1 MKKLILATVLVGIST
16 SALAAD
22 MAARTYTKAPVMI
35 EQVYNWTG
43 FYIGGDIGGAN
54 VSHNFISN
62 FSQPNPSP
70 ALANNVQRNSFS
82 GTSVAAGIHAG
93 YNWQFAP
100 HLVAGLEGD
109 WQWVR
114 SSHSFCRQTEIL
126 SLACVDDELNNGGF
140 GTVSGRLNSVATARA
155 RLGWTV
161 DQVMLY
167 GTGGAAFADVK
178 SSLSLTCLAGGCGRD
193 STRLAGSVN
202 SSTVQTGWVAGAGIE
217 WMVSRNWIVRAEYQH
232 IDLGDVSARFSPA
245 CGGCTLSS
253 SQNLRLDI
261 GRAGLSYKF

>member
-1 MKKLILATVLVGIST
+1 M
-16 SALAAD
+16 
-22 MAARTYTKAPVMI
+22 
-35 EQVYNWTG
+35 
-43 FYIGGDIGGAN
+43 
-54 VSHNFISN
+54 
-62 FSQPNPSP
+62 
-70 ALANNVQRNSFS
+70 
-82 GTSVAAGIHAG
+82 TSVNATCPLKPNTSSSSCLRQLCPFRHTRNPNVEIDEISSDQTMSRSFIA
-93 YNWQFAP
+93 NWQFAP

-126 SLACVDDELNNGGF
+126 SLACVDDELNNTGF
-140 GTVSGRLNSVATARA
+140 ATVSGRLNSVATARA

-178 SSLSLTCLAGGCGRD
+178 SSLGLTCLAGGCGRD
-193 STRLAGSVN
+193 STTLAGSVN